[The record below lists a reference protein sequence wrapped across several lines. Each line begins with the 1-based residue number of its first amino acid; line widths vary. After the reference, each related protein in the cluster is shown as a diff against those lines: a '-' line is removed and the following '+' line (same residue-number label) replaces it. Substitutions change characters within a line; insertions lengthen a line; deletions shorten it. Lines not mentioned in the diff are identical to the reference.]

1 MRDGAHVTGRIVNEI
16 SPQTGRVNEEGVA
29 DAEKRFALF
38 LDHLPSFAWMKDLE
52 GRYVYVNK
60 LLSEMPEYRRGW
72 LGKTDAELWPAEL
85 AAQYSANDQKVIA
98 TRQQLQ
104 MVENFLAE
112 GQTHYILV
120 NKFPI
125 LGESGA
131 ATMVGG
137 TGLDITDRIRT
148 ETQLEEAQQL
158 ANLGSWDWDIRND
171 KLIWSN
177 ELFHIFGLAPAKF
190 AGSDRTFLDRL
201 HPDDRERTRACITA
215 AIEKREPYNL
225 ELRIVR
231 PDGSVRTLHSRGRV
245 SYDAAG
251 KPIRMFGVAQ
261 DITHRIEAGEAL
273 RKSERR
279 FRQLADNIR
288 EVFWINN
295 FTTRRTEYV
304 NRAFEK
310 TWKRSTESV
319 MAGPDVWMEAIH
331 PDDRERV
338 AKEFDDRATDR
349 GYDST
354 YRIVWPDGTIRWI
367 HDRGFPVRDEDGRSI
382 LLVGIAEDVTNQKN
396 SEEQLRAAHGR
407 LQILSRR
414 FFEVQEAERR
424 HLARELHD
432 QIGQA
437 LTAAKINTDMLRAT
451 APAEMAAR
459 LQENAAILEG
469 LLQQTRRISL
479 DLRPPLLDDLGLV
492 PALCW
497 YVDQQAERAG
507 LQAKFLPDP
516 LVDDVPAHIETACF
530 RLAQEAI
537 TNVVRHS
544 RAKKLTVKLERADN
558 SLRLLVR
565 DDGAGFDAIK
575 ADARAAH
582 GASLGLLGMKERA
595 ALAGGTA
602 EIVSSPGQGTT
613 VEVSLPLDGSG
624 RSGRT

>member
-1 MRDGAHVTGRIVNEI
+1 MNKF
-16 SPQTGRVNEEGVA
+16 SPQAGHADEEAVGN
-29 DAEKRFALF
+29 AEKRFALF

-72 LGKTDAELWPAEL
+72 LGKTDAELWPAEM
-85 AAQYSANDQKVIA
+85 AAQYSVNDQKVIA

-104 MVENFLAE
+104 TVENLLAE

-125 LGESGA
+125 LDERGA
-131 ATMVGG
+131 VTMVGG

-148 ETQLEEAQQL
+148 ETQLEEAQHL
-158 ANLGSWDWDIRND
+158 ANLGRWDWDIGND
-171 KLIWSN
+171 KVAWSN
-177 ELFHIFGLAPAKF
+177 ELFHIFGITPAQF
-190 AGSDRTFLDRL
+190 AGSVQTFLDRL
-201 HPDDRERTRACITA
+201 HPDDRERTRARITA

-225 ELRIVR
+225 ELLIVR
-231 PDGSVRTLHSRGRV
+231 PDGSVRTLHTRGRV
-245 SYDAAG
+245 SYDASG

-261 DITHRIEAGEAL
+261 DITDRIEAEEAL
-273 RKSERR
+273 RNSERR

-295 FTTRRTEYV
+295 FATRQTEYV
-304 NRAFEK
+304 NPAFEK
-310 TWKRSTESV
+310 IWKRSAESV
-319 MAGPDVWMEAIH
+319 MAGPDAWMEAIH

-338 AKEFDDRATDR
+338 AKQFEERGTDH
-349 GYDST
+349 GYDSI
-354 YRIVWPDGTIRWI
+354 YRIIWPDGTIRWI
-367 HDRGFPVRDEDGRSI
+367 HDRGFPVRDEHGRPI
-382 LLVGIAEDVTNQKN
+382 LLVGIAEDITSQKN
-396 SEEQLRAAHGR
+396 SEEQLRAAHER

-451 APAEMAAR
+451 APPEMAAR
-459 LQENAAILEG
+459 LQENASILEG

-492 PALCW
+492 PALRW

-507 LQAKFLPDP
+507 LQAKFLADH
-516 LVDDVPAHIETACF
+516 LVDNVPAHIETACF

-537 TNVVRHS
+537 TNVVRHGQ
-544 RAKKLTVKLERADN
+544 AKKLTVELERADN
-558 SLRLLVR
+558 SLRLVVH
-565 DDGAGFDAIK
+565 DDGAGFDAIN
-575 ADARAAH
+575 ADADAH
-582 GASLGLLGMKERA
+582 GVSLGLLGMKERA

-602 EIVSSPGQGTT
+602 HIVSSPGHGAT
-613 VEVSLPLDGSG
+613 VEVLLPLTGAAG
-624 RSGRT
+624 RGLGGADDQGKSS